1 MAGYKTSVED
11 NMELYKVV
19 GADLPGAGTPEG
31 LNRCMVRLSGG
42 GPRGPFGDWP
52 YLKKLKTGAFK
63 LE

>member
-1 MAGYKTSVED
+1 
-11 NMELYKVV
+11 MELYKDV

-52 YLKKLKTGAFK
+52 YLKKMKTGAFK